1 MGVRARGL
9 AALLVVAA
17 LGAACG
23 DGDGIVRTPRV
34 EAPRA
39 EVVEFTAGKV
49 SLSGFAFGSGDTAV
63 VLAHMQGGAKEDWI
77 DVAVALAE
85 NGVMAFA
92 FDFRGYAGQEGER
105 DQGLVADVVGAVEAM
120 RNRGASR
127 VYVVGASMGAAAALA
142 AASRED
148 LAGVVSVSS
157 PARFPGLKVRRAAQ
171 QIDEPVLF
179 VAAEDDQPYA
189 QDAQQLAA
197 AAAGEL
203 VTYEGADHGTDILK
217 GDHRDELTAL
227 IIGFVKE
234 PSAPS

>member
-1 MGVRARGL
+1 MGMSSRPL
-9 AALLVVAA
+9 ALLFVVAL
-17 LGAACG
+17 LGSACG
-23 DGDGIVRTPRV
+23 DGDGIVRTPAV
-34 EAPRA
+34 EAPKA

-49 SLSGFAFGSGDTAV
+49 PLSGFAFGSGDTAV
-63 VLAHMQGGAKEDWI
+63 VLAHMQDGAKEDWI

-85 NGVMAFA
+85 NGVMAFP

-105 DQGLVADVVGAVEAM
+105 DRRLVADVVGAVEAM
-120 RNRGASR
+120 RDRGASR
-127 VYVVGASMGAAAALA
+127 VYVVGASMGGAAALG

-148 LAGVVSVSS
+148 LAGVISVSP
-157 PARFPGLKVRRAAQ
+157 PAQFPGLDVRGAAM
-171 QIDEPVLF
+171 QIDEPSLF
-179 VAAEDDQPYA
+179 VVAEDDQPYA
-189 QDAQQLAA
+189 GDAQELAA

-203 VTYEGADHGTDILK
+203 VTYSGADHGTAILD